1 MSTEQTSGQQD
12 QASGND
18 QTPEPTVPKS
28 HADKILGEKKAL
40 QLKMKELQ
48 DRLDGIERDK
58 LEKEGNLQSLV
69 DRYKKA
75 AESKD
80 EEVKSFKNR
89 IVQDRVK
96 YALKT
101 EAEKAG
107 VIKFDILEKLVD
119 FEKISIDPDTLEL
132 DLKDLTKTV
141 NSLKAENPFLFK
153 TNAIKP
159 NDMTPST
166 RAEGELTSKSL
177 AELSEQEL
185 KQLLLNAK

>member
-12 QASGND
+12 QASGSD
-18 QTPEPTVPKS
+18 QIQEQTVPKS

-101 EAEKAG
+101 EADKAG
-107 VIKFDILEKLVD
+107 VIKYDVLEKLVD
-119 FEKISIDPDTLEL
+119 FEKISIDPETLEL
-132 DLKDLTKTV
+132 DIKDLTKTV

-153 TNAIKP
+153 TTAVKP
-159 NDMTPST
+159 NDMVPST
-166 RAEGELTSKSL
+166 RAEGEMTSKALS
-177 AELSEQEL
+177 ELSENEL